1 MRVKTLLK
9 RKPRDVI
16 TITPQATIDDAMDM
30 LITNKI
36 GCLPV
41 VGESGKLSGII
52 SDKDIFKKVHETK
65 GQYHGLKVAD
75 VMTTD
80 VIVGIPDDQID
91 YIAGMMDKNWIR
103 HVPIIDGDNMIGLVS
118 LRDIIKSTTK
128 RRELENRYL
137 NLYMEGMHNRDQSEE
152 V

>member
-16 TITPQATIDDAMDM
+16 TTTPKATIAEAMDM

-41 VGESGKLSGII
+41 MSEKGKLSGII

-65 GQYHGLKVAD
+65 GKYHELKVAD

-80 VIVGIPDDQID
+80 VIVGIPDDKVN
-91 YIAGMMDKNWIR
+91 YIASMMDKNWIR
-103 HVPIIDGDNMIGLVS
+103 HIPIIDGENMIGLIS
-118 LRDIIKSTTK
+118 QRDIVKSTTK
-128 RRELENRYL
+128 RRERENRYL
-137 NLYMEGMHNRDQSEE
+137 KMYMDGMHHRDQSEE
-152 V
+152 A

>member
-16 TITPQATIDDAMDM
+16 TITPKATIDDAMNM

-41 VGESGKLSGII
+41 VGESGKLAGII

-80 VIVGIPDDQID
+80 VIVGIPDDQVD

-103 HVPIIDGDNMIGLVS
+103 HVPIIDGEEMIGLIS
-118 LRDIIKSTTK
+118 QRDILKSTTK
-128 RRELENRYL
+128 IRERENRYL

>member
-41 VGESGKLSGII
+41 VSESGKLSGII

-65 GQYHGLKVAD
+65 GKYHGLKVAD

-128 RRELENRYL
+128 RKELENRYL